1 MNWRSANLRGS
12 PEDSRFARQ
21 PCRDSGEWN
30 RVERPFLKLATSTR
44 VLQSGQKQYNPL
56 NPTERAKKWCI
67 APVCSDLFQS
77 IRLQVTSIW
86 ERTFVRL
93 WKRKCCDVW
102 LNADTVQK
110 RDRKGNPGLSTIAWW
125 SVYNYKHSYPWYC
138 VTSIFWGIRGRYD
151 SNIGNMS
158 ADQQSEPVF
167 AQW

>member
-1 MNWRSANLRGS
+1 MNWMSTNLRGS

-21 PCRDSGEWN
+21 PCRDSGECN

-93 WKRKCCDVW
+93 CSKKEMLWRLIERRHSTEEGQERQSRSEYNSLVISLQLQTFIPIILCDINILRYKR
-102 LNADTVQK
+102 
-110 RDRKGNPGLSTIAWW
+110 
-125 SVYNYKHSYPWYC
+125 
-138 VTSIFWGIRGRYD
+138 
-151 SNIGNMS
+151 
-158 ADQQSEPVF
+158 
-167 AQW
+167 